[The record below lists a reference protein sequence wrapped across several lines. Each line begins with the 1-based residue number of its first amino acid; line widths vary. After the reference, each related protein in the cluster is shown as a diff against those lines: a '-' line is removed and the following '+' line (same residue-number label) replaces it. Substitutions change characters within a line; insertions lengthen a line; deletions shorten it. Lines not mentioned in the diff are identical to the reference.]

1 MCGGSPKSTPPRVDP
16 PPPDAPAELI
26 LSAKGAKDKGQ
37 KSGRKKLRA
46 GRTSLVTPGLT
57 TAAAKGGGSL
67 GGAAKKTTV

>member
-1 MCGGSPKSTPPRVDP
+1 
-16 PPPDAPAELI
+16 LI